1 MLDALF
7 KPRSVAVVGAS
18 NNPFNIGHIVIQNLV
33 DHGYKGPIYPIN
45 PKSKHIKSFRAYP
58 SVLDVPDDIDLANI
72 SIKNT
77 LVPSVIEDCGKKG
90 VKFAI
95 IHTGGFKEIGEEGL
109 AIEKEILRI
118 AHKYGMRIYGP
129 NSQGIQN
136 SDPEISVYA
145 NFTFAPMSPG
155 NIAIVAQSGGVG
167 ETLKLNMYKKG
178 VGLRKYA
185 SFGNEADVSMNEI
198 LDYYGQDEGTRV
210 IMVQIGTLLDPAGF
224 LEVASRVSQIKP
236 ILALKSGKTPEGV
249 VAEASHTGTLLEQD
263 TLTDVLFHKSGVIR
277 FHSQE
282 DIIEAA
288 IAFST
293 QPIPR
298 GNRVIIVTN
307 TGGPAII
314 ALDECILGGLKLAKL
329 SAPTRKALS
338 QILFKEA
345 TISNPV
351 DILATAG
358 PEQFEGTFKTLLA
371 DKNIDSILLNYVTAP
386 FTDCEGIGRKLAE
399 IGRIAEKPIV
409 CQVMTIE
416 RWAEVVRLI
425 RESGIPV
432 YDYGE
437 TAARALAAMTQYG
450 QSNQKETPTYRKFRK
465 EKKKT
470 EAILSKHKGKE
481 KFLPQGDVFDLLK
494 CYGIPTAKT
503 FKVKTKKDL
512 IKAAQDVGFPL
523 ALKVDAESIVHKSDV
538 GGVALGIKDEEA
550 LLSAHAKMVK
560 KFAEAKPAFIV
571 QEYLQSGKEVI
582 MGSKGN
588 EGLAP
593 TIMFG
598 LGGVF
603 VEVLKDV
610 QFRLAPLSGEEA
622 LEMIS
627 TIKGFPILKG
637 TRGEKPADVDSL
649 VDILIRFSQL
659 VTDYPVLD
667 EADLNPVFAFPKG
680 KGAAVVD
687 ARIKIKKL

>member
-1 MLDALF
+1 
-7 KPRSVAVVGAS
+7 
-18 NNPFNIGHIVIQNLV
+18 
-33 DHGYKGPIYPIN
+33 
-45 PKSKHIKSFRAYP
+45 
-58 SVLDVPDDIDLANI
+58 
-72 SIKNT
+72 
-77 LVPSVIEDCGKKG
+77 
-90 VKFAI
+90 
-95 IHTGGFKEIGEEGL
+95 
-109 AIEKEILRI
+109 
-118 AHKYGMRIYGP
+118 
-129 NSQGIQN
+129 
-136 SDPEISVYA
+136 
-145 NFTFAPMSPG
+145 
-155 NIAIVAQSGGVG
+155 
-167 ETLKLNMYKKG
+167 
-178 VGLRKYA
+178 
-185 SFGNEADVSMNEI
+185 MNEI
-198 LDYYGQDEGTRV
+198 IEHYGQDEGTKV

-263 TLTDVLFHKSGVIR
+263 TLTDVIFQRSGVIR
-277 FHSQE
+277 FHSQG

-293 QPIPR
+293 QPIPK

-314 ALDECILGGLKLAKL
+314 AVDESILGGLQMAKL
-329 SAPTRKALS
+329 SARTRKALT

-351 DILATAG
+351 DVLATAG

-399 IGRIAEKPIV
+399 IGRTAEKPIV

-416 RWAEVVRLI
+416 RWAEVVRLM

-437 TAARALAAMTQYG
+437 SAARALAAMTQYG
-450 QSNQKETPTYRKFRK
+450 IIVQKEAPTFRKFRK
-465 EKKKT
+465 NKKT
-470 EAILSKHKGKE
+470 AETILSKHKGKE

-494 CYGIPTAKT
+494 AYGIPAAKT
-503 FKVKTKKDL
+503 LKVKTKKDL
-512 IKAAQDVGFPL
+512 IKAAQDVGYPL

-538 GGVALGIKDEEA
+538 GGVALGIKDEAA
-550 LLSAHAKMVK
+550 LLAAHAKMAK
-560 KFAEAKPAFIV
+560 KFVEAKPAYIV
-571 QEYLQSGKEVI
+571 QEYLKSGKEVI

-588 EGLAP
+588 EGIAP

-610 QFRLAPLSGEEA
+610 QFRLAPLSEEDA

-627 TIKGFPILKG
+627 TIKGYPILKG
-637 TRGEKPADVDSL
+637 TRGEKPADVDAL
-649 VDILIRFSQL
+649 LDILIRFSQL
-659 VTDYPVLD
+659 VTDFPVLD
-667 EADLNPVFAFPKG
+667 EVDLNPVFAFPKG

-687 ARIKIKKL
+687 ARIKVKKL